1 MPAGQ
6 FASVYPCCP
15 HCAAARPRYMGGYM
29 GERYM
34 GGYTRIN
41 IIYTYLC
48 TQCRSRFRLNRRP
61 PLRLVFKLVWY
72 ATLMETHLRR
82 VRSTDARRVALHAL
96 RALPVELRE
105 RVVREARLW

>member
-15 HCAAARPRYMGGYM
+15 HCAAARPRCLGGT
-29 GERYM
+29 
-34 GGYTRIN
+34 GGTRIN

-48 TQCRSRFRLNRRP
+48 TQCKCGFRLLRRP

-82 VRSTDARRVALHAL
+82 VRSTDARRVALYAL